1 MIKLQVAKYI
11 NSIVQHCLTREI
23 SPAQRQAE
31 LAMEYM
37 KRLGYR
43 PLELVN
49 TLYEVIGL
57 AMYLTN
63 QDVPE
68 WSSERN
74 EERMLCILG
83 LNVSKNDAYNNVYR
97 ESFFGPQGTN
107 TRLKTVIKMLFIV

>member
-1 MIKLQVAKYI
+1 MIKLQIAKYI
-11 NSIVQHCLTREI
+11 NSIVQQCLAGEI
-23 SPAQRQAE
+23 NPAQRQAE

-57 AMYLTN
+57 AIYLTN
-63 QDVPE
+63 RDVPE

-83 LNVSKNDAYNNVYR
+83 SNVNKNDAYNNVYR
-97 ESFFGPQGTN
+97 ESYFGPQGIN
-107 TRLKTVIKMLFIV
+107 TKLKTVIKIL